1 MICEEVFVVKIK
13 KLKNEINKE
22 LILRIAL
29 FLPHITSK
37 NIIVYKFMCM
47 SLKKAKLKKNHEFS
61 G

>member
-29 FLPHITSK
+29 LLHNITSK
-37 NIIVYKFMCM
+37 NITVCKLMYM